1 MNNKPNFQS
10 LIFTGVLLGL
20 VLFSRSDQ
28 DIRNKVSF
36 QEEIK
41 NTSLTASV
49 QPIIL
54 ANKNSVSA
62 NTALNNNEINYKSIL
77 DSKTEELKPIKKEG
91 VVDPQISSKIIF
103 VKDLDSQKNLYSFGT
118 EKRWPIA
125 SISKI
130 MTALI
135 ALEKIGPDK
144 IQTISQTALDT
155 EGIAGDLKLNERYFI
170 KDLVRIMLFV
180 SSNDAAVSIAEFYG
194 QENFIKEM
202 NTKAKELGMI
212 ETKFFDCTGLSVI
225 NQSNAEDL
233 TKLTQYILKNR
244 PEIFEF
250 TKTKEL
256 SVVEL
261 SGNLVKFF
269 TNINYFGGQT
279 DFLGGK
285 TGFIESSEQNL
296 LSLFNYKGHKIFI
309 IILGSRDRFADTQKI
324 LSWVKNSYEF

>member
-10 LIFTGVLLGL
+10 LVFTGVLLGL

-54 ANKNSVSA
+54 ASKNSISA
-62 NTALNNNEINYKSIL
+62 KTTPNNNEIDYKSIL

-135 ALEKIGPDK
+135 ALEKIGSDK

-155 EGIAGDLKLNERYFI
+155 EGIAGDLKLNEKYSI

-180 SSNDAAVSIAEFYG
+180 SSNDAAVSISEFYG
-194 QENFIKEM
+194 QDNFIQEM
-202 NTKAKELGMI
+202 NAKAKELGMT
-212 ETKFFDCTGLSVI
+212 ETRFFDCTGLSVI
-225 NQSNAEDL
+225 NQSNTEDL
-233 TKLTQYILKNR
+233 TKLTQYVLKNR

-279 DFLGGK
+279 DFIGGK

-296 LSLFNYKGHKIFI
+296 LSLFSYRGHKIFI
-309 IILGSRDRFADTQKI
+309 MILGSGDRFGDTQKI
-324 LSWVKNSYEF
+324 LEWVKNSYEF